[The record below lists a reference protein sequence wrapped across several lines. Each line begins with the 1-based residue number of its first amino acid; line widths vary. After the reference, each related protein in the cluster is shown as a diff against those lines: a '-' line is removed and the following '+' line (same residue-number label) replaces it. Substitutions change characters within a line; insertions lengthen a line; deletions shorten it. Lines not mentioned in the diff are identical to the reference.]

1 MPRATEANAS
11 ASDYELTEQQKQ
23 DFLENGWIK
32 LNNCFSREKA
42 AAWYGVCVTAITVW
56 QP

>member
-1 MPRATEANAS
+1 MPQATDAS
-11 ASDYELTEQQKQ
+11 TSPADYKLTEQQKQ

-42 AAWYGVCVTAITVW
+42 AAWYGECAGGITV
-56 QP
+56 

>member
-1 MPRATEANAS
+1 MPHATEANAS
-11 ASDYELTEQQKQ
+11 PADYKLTEQQKQ

-42 AAWYGVCVTAITVW
+42 AAWYGEYSI
-56 QP
+56 